1 MLAQSVTS
9 SSAVRRPD
17 CLLSGI
23 RAFDLTPKSLDQSAE
38 AGLARRNA
46 GELLGVIDRGPKIP
60 GIAAIADERQQ
71 RIAVAGMAGEA
82 LLENRHGVLDVPGR
96 VQPDG
101 VDIRVSCSVGIEFG
115 GTAQF
120 AECLFAS
127 LEPGEREAKRVM
139 QPRILR

>member
-9 SSAVRRPD
+9 SSAVRRLELW
-17 CLLSGI
+17 LLLGI
-23 RAFDLTPKSLDQSAE
+23 RAFDLAPKSFDQSAE

-46 GELLGVIDRGPKIP
+46 GELLGVIERGPKIP

-71 RIAVAGMAGEA
+71 RVAVAGMAGEA

-101 VDIRVSCSVGIEFG
+101 VDIRGSSSAARRSSPSASSRRLSRVSARPS
-115 GTAQF
+115 A
-120 AECLFAS
+120 
-127 LEPGEREAKRVM
+127 
-139 QPRILR
+139 